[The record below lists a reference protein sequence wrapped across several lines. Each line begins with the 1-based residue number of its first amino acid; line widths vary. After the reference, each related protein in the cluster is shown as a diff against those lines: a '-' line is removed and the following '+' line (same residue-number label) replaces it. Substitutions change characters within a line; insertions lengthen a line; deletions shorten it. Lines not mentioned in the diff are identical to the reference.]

1 MGQCLIKCE
10 CRIMNVECG
19 MRNDECGNTKYSTE
33 SMTQS
38 DAGLR
43 PHSAFNIQHSALK
56 NKMLIVIAG
65 PTASGKTAFAIKV
78 AKALGTVIL
87 SADSRQ
93 FYKEMSIGTAAPTE
107 EELSQAK
114 HYFVHHISIE
124 DKYDVA
130 DYERDALQLLGEL
143 FKTHDT
149 VVMTGGSG
157 LFIDAVCNGID
168 AMPDVEPEI
177 REKVQKLFD
186 EGGLKAIQDEVH
198 RLDSDYYAIVDQQ
211 NPRRLQRALEIC
223 YQTGKPFSSFRSGN
237 TVKRDFDIK
246 KYAILWDR
254 QQLIERIDKRV
265 DMMMEQGLLNEA
277 KALYPKRDLNA
288 LNTVGY
294 KELFAYFD
302 GSCSLKEAVEQ
313 IKIHTRQYAKRQMT
327 WLRKDTSYQWVTT
340 DDLEEVIRQTKPFK
354 KA

>member
-1 MGQCLIKCE
+1 MK
-10 CRIMNVECG
+10 
-19 MRNDECGNTKYSTE
+19 T
-33 SMTQS
+33 
-38 DAGLR
+38 
-43 PHSAFNIQHSALK
+43 
-56 NKMLIVIAG
+56 LIVIAG
-65 PTASGKTAFAIKV
+65 PTASGKTAFAIKL
-78 AKALGTVIL
+78 AQALNTVIL

-93 FYKEMSIGTAAPTE
+93 FYKEMSIGTAAPTKK
-107 EELSQAK
+107 ELSQAK

-130 DYERDALQLLGEL
+130 DYEHDVLQLLDKL
-143 FKTHDT
+143 FKTHDA
-149 VVMTGGSG
+149 VIMTGGSG

-177 REKVQKLFD
+177 REKVEKLYHD
-186 EGGLKAIQDEVH
+186 KGLLGMQEVLKL
-198 RLDSDYYAIVDQQ
+198 LDPDYYAIVDQQ
-211 NPRRLQRALEIC
+211 NPRRLQRALEVC

-237 TVKRDFDIK
+237 TVQRDFDIK

-254 QQLIERIDKRV
+254 QELIERIDKRV
-265 DMMMEQGLLNEA
+265 DMMMEQGLLGEA

-302 GSCSLKEAVEQ
+302 GQCTLKEAVEQ

-327 WLRKDTSYQWVTT
+327 WLRKDNSYLWITPEDFDNTLSTLQQG
-340 DDLEEVIRQTKPFK
+340 L
-354 KA
+354 A

>member
-1 MGQCLIKCE
+1 MDNGINHIN
-10 CRIMNVECG
+10 RPF
-19 MRNDECGNTKYSTE
+19 DELR
-33 SMTQS
+33 
-38 DAGLR
+38 DLGLMKSEGSLSLSKG
-43 PHSAFNIQHSALK
+43 PYPIN
-56 NKMLIVIAG
+56 NKTLIVIAG

-78 AKALGTVIL
+78 AKALNTVIL

-107 EELSQAK
+107 DELSQAK

-130 DYERDALQLLGEL
+130 DYEHDAIQLLDEL
-143 FKTHDT
+143 FKTHDA

-177 REKVQKLFD
+177 REKVEKMLA
-186 EGGLKAIQDEVH
+186 EGGLKALQDEVQ
-198 RLDSDYYAIVDQQ
+198 RLDPDYYATVDQQ
-211 NPRRLQRALEIC
+211 NPRRLQRALEVC

-237 TVKRDFDIK
+237 TVQRDFDIK

-254 QQLIERIDKRV
+254 QELIERIDKRV
-265 DMMMEQGLLNEA
+265 DMMMEQGLLGEA
-277 KALYPKRDLNA
+277 KSLYPKRHLNA

-302 GSCSLKEAVEQ
+302 GSCTLEDAIEQ

-327 WLRKDTSYQWVTT
+327 WLRKDRGYQWIMPEDIDV
-340 DDLEEVIRQTKPFK
+340 VVGQTNPFK